1 AEPLPLALSAALA
14 DAFSEADLPWRVD
27 VLDWATT
34 SPSFRAIVQRDKVVV
49 QKKLTAGQY
58 HGNAMSEWQE
68 TKLGDI
74 CIKIG
79 SGATPRGGSSVYLSE
94 GVTLIRSQNVYNNRF
109 EMQGLAFIEEKHA
122 LELLNVTVEVDDI
135 LLNITGDSVARTCQ
149 VPSEILPARVNQHV
163 AIIRPS
169 PNTVDARFLKYSL
182 VNPTMQQY
190 MLSIAGAGAT
200 RNALTKGM
208 IENFKIPIPPL
219 PIQRAIAHILGS
231 LDDKIELN
239 RRMNETLEAMARAL
253 FKDWF
258 VDFGPVRA
266 KMEGRQ
272 PPGLSAEI
280 AALFPDAL
288 DTEGKPVG
296 WRKSQIGDEVT
307 VVGGST
313 PSTKDLVFWNGGT
326 HYWTTPKDLS
336 SLSSPILL
344 YTERQIT
351 DAGLSQ
357 ISSGLLPVGTVLLSS
372 RAPIGYMAIAEIP
385 TAINQGFIAMK
396 CNQSLPNLFVLFWCK
411 ERMDLILG
419 NANGSTFQEISKSNF
434 RPIPVIVPSQNIL
447 DVFLETATPLF
458 RQIVENLKE
467 SRTLA
472 ALRDLLLPKLLSG
485 ELRVRPPC
493 DSRTTP
499 DENSR

>member
-1 AEPLPLALSAALA
+1 M
-14 DAFSEADLPWRVD
+14 
-27 VLDWATT
+27 
-34 SPSFRAIVQRDKVVV
+34 
-49 QKKLTAGQY
+49 
-58 HGNAMSEWQE
+58 HGDEMSEWRTVRIE
-68 TKLGDI
+68 DIAKKIAMGPFGSDIKTDNFVPFGIPVIRGINLSSGRFHPEGFVFLTEEKADKLANSNAFPGDI
-74 CIKIG
+74 IFTHRGTLGQVGLIPDVPFKRYIVSQSQMKMTCDLQF
-79 SGATPRGGSSVYLSE
+79 ADPRFIYYYFKSSV
-94 GVTLIRSQNVYNNRF
+94 GQ
-109 EMQGLAFIEEKHA
+109 HA
-122 LELLNVTVEVDDI
+122 LLLNTSQTGVPAISRPVT
-135 LLNITGDSVARTCQ
+135 S
-149 VPSEILPARVNQHV
+149 
-163 AIIRPS
+163 
-169 PNTVDARFLKYSL
+169 LKSIELSL
-182 VNPTMQQY
+182 
-190 MLSIAGAGAT
+190 
-200 RNALTKGM
+200 
-208 IENFKIPIPPL
+208 PPL
-219 PIQRAIAHILGS
+219 PFQHAIAHILGS

-258 VDFGPVRA
+258 VEFGPVRA

-272 PPGLSAEI
+272 PPGLSAEV

-288 DTEGKPVG
+288 DAEGKPVG